1 MRKTKKL
8 SIDCVNRVKL
18 EKVEEFQDSIFSD
31 VYRNAHMQIER
42 IMYRDDMSGA
52 DSEAEQFCTGN
63 ETSNVIAFVGE
74 RGMGKSS
81 AMLSFAYFLKKY
93 PYNMQEREEEPFWF
107 KKNGQVMKEL
117 AFYTLSKVDVAILT
131 NESLFDVVLARMWTD
146 FSDKVE
152 KLGEDGLGFNHT
164 KESFNSIKRAYTLY
178 YKDERQN
185 KNLTSVK
192 QLQELSRSLTLRE
205 EFAGLTASF
214 LECMVADGRIA
225 GKNRYLVI
233 PIDDL
238 DLASEKTMAILE
250 QLRIFLSVPQVIIL
264 TTVDIEKLLLC
275 GNKKFSDELICQD
288 VIDESEKTL
297 VRQYSDQYIAKVL
310 PRNSRINMPRYGGNA
325 AVKYVLDY
333 GKYVAGFVSG
343 KKGSTKASDIDYLS
357 FINIIIAK
365 YLNLIIGYRDGLNF
379 PGESLRNIVNKLNE
393 LWMLCHY
400 SSDDVQNFVYE
411 WFEKEITILQK
422 QIGEKKSIS
431 LWKRLSTASPGD
443 YNEYIIAGC
452 PSRQEGGGIGYGQVL
467 GAILDTRDEHHEK
480 RDTLR
485 VLVLFYSLQLAKCMD
500 EKDEQALNDFFV
512 RNDIFSSFISRR
524 NRFFA
529 KGRRK
534 IDDLLQLDLKY
545 DEEHETV
552 DSVLRKNAQQM
563 VDVFKVFLFC
573 EAEDII
579 GNAELEISRE
589 SGGEK
594 EISGVDIPE
603 DIKDLLNMPPHEE
616 QPYEEQLILRIR
628 PKSTVSR
635 ISFDAFFKN
644 AVKYDALLKKY
655 VFWICEKLND
665 FVLKSDQKEGE
676 QFDALY
682 REVLAASQN
691 GVKDMRSWKKKYDIK
706 GIYDIFPVQDVGVI
720 LEVLK
725 RIKQSGRRWF
735 DIDQM
740 MRDFSS
746 AFMREFKEAENNCL
760 YADLGYQRYSEKLEA
775 LLKWI
780 DLDSVSSEIKG
791 RFAVAGPELEDTTRI
806 R

>member
-8 SIDCVNRVKL
+8 SIECVNRVKL
-18 EKVEEFQDSIFSD
+18 EKVKDFQDSIFSD

-42 IMYRDDMSGA
+42 IMDRDDAQGA
-52 DSEAEQFCTGN
+52 DSEAEQFCIGN

-93 PYNMQEREEEPFWF
+93 PYNIKESGEESFWL
-107 KKNGQVMKEL
+107 KKNGEVLKKL

-146 FSDKVE
+146 FSDKIE

-178 YKDERQN
+178 YKDEKQN

-205 EFAGLTASF
+205 EFAKLAVSF
-214 LECMVADGRIA
+214 LECMVADDGIA
-225 GKNRYLVI
+225 EKNRYLVI

-238 DLASEKTMAILE
+238 DLASEKTMGILE

-288 VIDESEKTL
+288 IMDESEKNL

-325 AVKYVLDY
+325 AGKYVLDY
-333 GKYVAGFVSG
+333 EEYVAGFVSG
-343 KKGSTKASDIDYLS
+343 KKGSTKASDVDYLS
-357 FINIIIAK
+357 FVNIIIAK
-365 YLNLIIGYRDGLNF
+365 HLNLLMGYKSSLNF

-393 LWMLCHY
+393 LWMICHY
-400 SSDDVQNFVYE
+400 GADDVQNFVFE
-411 WFEKEITILQK
+411 WFEKEIAISQK
-422 QIGEKKSIS
+422 QIGEKDSIS
-431 LWKRLSTASPGD
+431 LWKKLSAASMGD
-443 YNEYIIAGC
+443 YNEYIIADC
-452 PSRQEGGGIGYGQVL
+452 PGRQKGEGIGYGQVL
-467 GAILDTRDEHHEK
+467 EAILDTRDEYHEE
-480 RDTLR
+480 RDMLR
-485 VLVLFYSLQLAKCMD
+485 VLVLLYSLQLAKCIN
-500 EKDEQALNDFFV
+500 EKDEGALNDFFI
-512 RNDIFSSFISRR
+512 RNDIFSSVISRR

-529 KGRRK
+529 KGRRR
-534 IDDLLQLDLKY
+534 IDNLLLLDLKY
-545 DEEHETV
+545 DEEYETA
-552 DSVLRKNAQQM
+552 DSVLRKNAQQI

-573 EAEDII
+573 EAEGII
-579 GNAELEISRE
+579 GNVELEISRE

-594 EISGVDIPE
+594 EIPGVDIQE
-603 DIKDLLNMPPHEE
+603 DIEDLMNIPLF
-616 QPYEEQLILRIR
+616 EEQLILRIR
-628 PKSTVSR
+628 PKYTVSR
-635 ISFDAFFKN
+635 ISFDSFFKN
-644 AVKYDALLKKY
+644 AVNYDVLFKAY
-655 VFWICEKLND
+655 VFWIYEEVKD
-665 FVLKSDQKEGE
+665 FMCKNGQKEE
-676 QFDALY
+676 ERFSALY
-682 REVLAASQN
+682 KDVLASSQN
-691 GVKDMRSWKKKYDIK
+691 GVKEMQKWKKKYEIK
-706 GIYDIFPVQDVGVI
+706 GIYDIFPVQDVGVM
-720 LEVLK
+720 LEVLE
-725 RIKQSGRRWF
+725 RIEQSGRRWF

-740 MRDFSS
+740 MRDFSN
-746 AFMREFKEAENNCL
+746 AFLREFREAEDNCL
-760 YADLGYQRYSEKLEA
+760 YADLGYQRYSEKFEE

-780 DLDSVSSEIKG
+780 DLGSVSSEVKG
-791 RFAVAGPELEDTTRI
+791 RFTVAGVELEDTTRI